1 MCVFETNDLTMYILI
16 LFSFVFDLW
25 MRFFSLSSH
34 KKKETELHAGN
45 HILKAMTMENRT
57 WQTLNI
63 NLYKHAFKII
73 GKRRHQTYFCSSTAT
88 WEWRKKTTSLIF
100 VWFNTLHISKRIYYN
115 AFFPISVTNDV
126 KLERSKVNKKQSR
139 IQKSAQQNLDA
150 EKKE

>member
-1 MCVFETNDLTMYILI
+1 MNA
-16 LFSFVFDLW
+16 
-25 MRFFSLSSH
+25 FFSLSPRT
-34 KKKETELHAGN
+34 KKETELHAGN

-63 NLYKHAFKII
+63 NVYKHAFKII

-88 WEWRKKTTSLIF
+88 WARKKTTSLIF
-100 VWFNTLHISKRIYYN
+100 VWFNTLHISKRIYYYN

-139 IQKSAQQNLDA
+139 IQKSAEQNLGA